1 MNWYNF
7 LYIKCKYWLN
17 CILVMGWF
25 ELIFLKKKDF
35 LVIWLMIKKKIKNN
49 EKMFLFYGFVLLKI
63 LIWLFYKELKNY

>member
-7 LYIKCKYWLN
+7 WYIKCKYWLN

-35 LVIWLMIKKKIKNN
+35 LVIWLMIKKKLKIIK
-49 EKMFLFYGFVLLKI
+49 KMFLFYGFVLLKI